1 MRSRFR
7 WKIWLPVL
15 MAIGLTFVFLSP
27 HQSGSEPQEVWC
39 DVKQGSLPI
48 IVTQTGEVR
57 AEYSMDIKAPMEW
70 RMDLQIID
78 MVPEGVVVQEGDFL
92 IRFDSSQ
99 LQQQLDMAKDRLA
112 ISRAEKR
119 KLETEIESRMRELN
133 NSLEA
138 AKYSRDIAE
147 LQLELLKYESENRR
161 QDALLEKQKAEVQ
174 YAEAETNIES
184 ETIINQAHLHQTEV
198 KIQEA
203 LGEVRELENKI
214 QEMTLTA
221 PRTGMVVYSEIGR
234 NDRHK
239 VAIGDKPFPGEI
251 VLSIPDLSQMEVLAE
266 VNEMDAMRLEPGQP
280 ATLSLDA
287 YPEKIFTGQVKE
299 ISQVALKAGKEENV
313 REFQVVVTVDQ
324 TDPILKPG
332 MTTQLHV
339 TTQTLENIVHV
350 PLAAVFESDGQAC
363 VISKSSYPEP
373 IPVTVTARSDLY
385 AAIETSEL
393 DVDDKVSTLA
403 MENLRRYGFRNY
415 LTRTGEREGLIANA
429 LHEMD
434 QRGLDY
440 DYDGRRDRQMITDLD
455 STAVPVDPEKIRA
468 QIQVMQKSGKAMEL
482 DPSAMKKLKKALAGQ
497 DSGKIEVKSPQEE
510 QAK

>member
-15 MAIGLTFVFLSP
+15 MAIGLAFVFLSP
-27 HQSGSEPQEVWC
+27 RQSGSDTQEGWC

-57 AEYSMDIKAPMEW
+57 AVYSMDIKAPMEW

-78 MVPEGVVVQEGDFL
+78 MVPEGAVVQEGDFL

-184 ETIINQAHLHQTEV
+184 ETIINQARMHQAQV

-203 LGEVRELENKI
+203 LGQVRELENKI

-221 PRTGMVVYSEIGR
+221 PRSGMVVYNEIGR

-251 VLSIPDLSQMEVLAE
+251 VLSIPDLSPMEILAG
-266 VNEMDAMRLEPGQP
+266 VNEMDAMRMQPGQP
-280 ATLSLDA
+280 ATLALDA
-287 YPEKIFTGQVKE
+287 YPEKVFTGQVKE
-299 ISQVALKAGKEENV
+299 IAQVALKAGKEENV
-313 REFQVVVTVDQ
+313 RVFQVVVTVDQ

-332 MTTQLHV
+332 MTAQLYI
-339 TTQTLENIVHV
+339 TTHTLQDVMTI
-350 PLAAVFESDGQAC
+350 PLAAVFESDGQTC
-363 VISKSSYPEP
+363 VISKSSYPDP
-373 IPVTVTARSDLY
+373 IPITVTARSDLY
-385 AAIETSEL
+385 AAIETSQL
-393 DVDDKVSTLA
+393 DVDDKVSTRA
-403 MENLRRYGFRNY
+403 TDNLMRYGYSDY
-415 LTRTGEREGLIANA
+415 LSRTRKEERLIADA
-429 LHEMD
+429 LQEMHA
-434 QRGLDY
+434 RGLDY
-440 DYDGRRDRQMITDLD
+440 DYEGRRNRQVITELD
-455 STAVPVDPEKIRA
+455 SAAVPVDPEKIRA
-468 QIQVMQKSGKAMEL
+468 QIQAMQKSGKAMEL

-497 DSGKIEVKSPQEE
+497 DSGKIEIKSLPKE
-510 QAK
+510 QTK

>member
-15 MAIGLTFVFLSP
+15 VAIVLAFAFLSP
-27 HQSGSEPQEVWC
+27 RQSTSDTREVWC
-39 DVKQGSLPI
+39 DVKKGSLPI
-48 IVTQTGEVR
+48 VITQTGQVR
-57 AEYSMDIKAPMEW
+57 ATFSVDIKAPMEW

-78 MVPEGVVVQEGDFL
+78 MVPEGAVVQEGDFL

-112 ISRAEKR
+112 ISRAEKQ
-119 KLETEIESRMRELN
+119 KLETEIESRMRELY

-161 QDALLEKQKAEVQ
+161 QDALLEKQKAKVR

-184 ETIINQAHLHQTEV
+184 ETIINQAQLHQAKV

-203 LGEVRELENKI
+203 LGQVRELENKI

-221 PRTGMVVYSEIGR
+221 PRSGMVVYNEIGR

-251 VLSIPDLSQMEVLAE
+251 VLSIPDLSQMEILAE
-266 VNEMDAMRLEPGQP
+266 VNEMDAMQMQPGQP

-299 ISQVALKAGKEENV
+299 IAQVALKAGKEENV

-324 TDPILKPG
+324 TDPVLKPG
-332 MTTQLHV
+332 MTAQLHI
-339 TTQTLENIVHV
+339 TTHTLQNVMTI
-350 PLAAVFESDGQAC
+350 PLAAVFESNGQAC
-363 VISKSSYPEP
+363 VISESSYPDP
-373 IPVTVTARSDLY
+373 VPVTVIARSDLN
-385 AAIETSEL
+385 AAIETSRL
-393 DVDDKVSTLA
+393 DVDDKVSTRAIDSL
-403 MENLRRYGFRNY
+403 MRYGYSDY
-415 LTRTGEREGLIANA
+415 LSRTRKQERLITGA
-429 LHEMD
+429 LQEMHA
-434 QRGLDY
+434 RGLDY
-440 DYDGRRDRQMITDLD
+440 DYDGRRDRQVITELD

-468 QIQVMQKSGKAMEL
+468 QIQAMQKSGKAMEL
-482 DPSAMKKLKKALAGQ
+482 DPSAMKKLKQALAGQ
-497 DSGKIEVKSPQEE
+497 DSGKIEIKSLPKE
-510 QAK
+510 QTK